1 MPPSSFRLVTLGRLA
16 LLGPLGA
23 EEPSLATR
31 RRKLAVLA
39 VLALERRPVS
49 RDTLVELFWGDQ
61 EEGRARHSLSD
72 ALSHLRRVLGRD
84 AITVRRSEVE
94 LSASAPLSMDAAEL
108 IAAAAAGDHARVVEL
123 YAGPFLDAVYV
134 GGSASFEHWAERAR
148 ARIAALVSRARRERC
163 TQLARTRAWDE
174 CAQVSGRW
182 LEEEPLSADAALFRL
197 NALKAPG
204 TPDAIRAALAE
215 YESLSARVAR
225 DFGTGVSPVVTRL
238 AEGLR
243 PSTPAATAA
252 TTATTVA
259 ATTTTAPA
267 MAPIASAT
275 ATASPAAVA
284 STPPGA
290 GSGAATDTGLRESG
304 AVRRRPRS
312 IWRTASLTVAGAAAT
327 TLLIALPLKLARDA
341 RATAPSPT
349 RIAVLPFE
357 VHGGAGVAYLR
368 RGMTDLLSTSLD
380 GAGPL
385 RTVDPRIVLGAI
397 APADSAALGAARGR
411 EIATRVGAGLYVVGE
426 VVQAGDALRLSASL
440 FDATRGEVEAT
451 ATAVGAPSDLF
462 RLVDQLTAQLLARRD
477 GSPGDQLQRIAAV
490 TTSSLPALKAYLQG
504 EDHYRVGRYTV
515 AFEEFQRAVAE
526 DSGFALA
533 HYRLAKTATW
543 AAIWPW
549 DSIVAGSGRAVRNG
563 HRLSWR
569 SRLLVEA
576 FHAWMRGSYDD
587 AERLYRTVTVA
598 SPNDVEAWFELGEVL
613 FHCNPLRGRSPVEAR
628 EPFERVLALEPAH
641 RGALVHL
648 IRVAAQQ
655 GRRAEVDSLVTRA
668 IAVSGEDWALELRL
682 FRAAAFGDRAT
693 VGQLVPQLRTASDVL
708 LERSVGRIAIYL
720 RDLRTT
726 ERLTPILMEPSRST
740 ELQGEAG
747 VWLADLAAAHG
758 RWSAADAHL
767 QRARRTLP
775 AFTLVERT
783 LLATRPFLARPR
795 PELVALRDTL
805 LHWDGTAPRS
815 SWPAVAVY
823 DGSYPL
829 LRRHLLGMLEVQLG
843 DAGAV
848 ERHAAALDSAARGAT
863 PVSDADA
870 QGRELARGLAES
882 LRAHLA
888 ASRGQQRE
896 ALRRFERARLHVAE
910 GMLESPAGSQAADR
924 WARAELLRATGQ
936 DEQALAWYATIPEA
950 GMHGLVYL
958 APSHLRQAQIHE
970 RRGERALAAQHY
982 ARFVELWRDC
992 DPELRPLVADARA
1005 RVAALGKR

>member
-1 MPPSSFRLVTLGRLA
+1 M
-16 LLGPLGA
+16 
-23 EEPSLATR
+23 
-31 RRKLAVLA
+31 
-39 VLALERRPVS
+39 
-49 RDTLVELFWGDQ
+49 
-61 EEGRARHSLSD
+61 
-72 ALSHLRRVLGRD
+72 
-84 AITVRRSEVE
+84 
-94 LSASAPLSMDAAEL
+94 
-108 IAAAAAGDHARVVEL
+108 
-123 YAGPFLDAVYV
+123 
-134 GGSASFEHWAERAR
+134 
-148 ARIAALVSRARRERC
+148 
-163 TQLARTRAWDE
+163 
-174 CAQVSGRW
+174 
-182 LEEEPLSADAALFRL
+182 
-197 NALKAPG
+197 
-204 TPDAIRAALAE
+204 
-215 YESLSARVAR
+215 
-225 DFGTGVSPVVTRL
+225 
-238 AEGLR
+238 
-243 PSTPAATAA
+243 
-252 TTATTVA
+252 
-259 ATTTTAPA
+259 
-267 MAPIASAT
+267 
-275 ATASPAAVA
+275 
-284 STPPGA
+284 
-290 GSGAATDTGLRESG
+290 
-304 AVRRRPRS
+304 
-312 IWRTASLTVAGAAAT
+312 
-327 TLLIALPLKLARDA
+327 
-341 RATAPSPT
+341 
-349 RIAVLPFE
+349 
-357 VHGGAGVAYLR
+357 
-368 RGMTDLLSTSLD
+368 
-380 GAGPL
+380 
-385 RTVDPRIVLGAI
+385 
-397 APADSAALGAARGR
+397 
-411 EIATRVGAGLYVVGE
+411 
-426 VVQAGDALRLSASL
+426 
-440 FDATRGEVEAT
+440 EAT

-526 DSGFALA
+526 DSAFALA

-576 FHAWMRGSYDD
+576 FDAWMRGSYDD

-628 EPFERVLALEPAH
+628 EPFERVLALEPTH

-648 IRVAAQQ
+648 IRVAAEQ

-708 LERSVGRIAIYL
+708 LERSVARIAIHL

-767 QRARRTLP
+767 QRARRILP

-795 PELVALRDTL
+795 PELAALRDTL

-823 DGSYPL
+823 DGHYPL

-848 ERHAAALDSAARGAT
+848 ERHAAALDSAARAAT
-863 PVSDADA
+863 PVSDAGA
-870 QGRELARGLAES
+870 QARELARGLAES

-910 GMLESPAGSQAADR
+910 GMLESPAGSQVADR
-924 WARAELLRATGQ
+924 WVRAELLRETGQ

-958 APSHLRQAQIHE
+958 APSHLRRAQIHE
-970 RRGERALAAQHY
+970 RRGERALAARHY

-1005 RVAALGKR
+1005 RVVALGGG